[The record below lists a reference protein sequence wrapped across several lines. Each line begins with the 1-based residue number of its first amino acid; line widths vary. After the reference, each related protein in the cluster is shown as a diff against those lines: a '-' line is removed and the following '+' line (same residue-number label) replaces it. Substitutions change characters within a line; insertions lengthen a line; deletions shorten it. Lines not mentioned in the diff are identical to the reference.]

1 MTGGAGHGSSFD
13 PDRIAALRARFS
25 NPGGTPPI
33 AAPPTSPVRRRG
45 LAAGP
50 PWLRAG
56 ALISGFVGLLYV
68 IEGVD
73 EIDSRQLDS
82 AGIEPREADGLT
94 GIIWAPV
101 LHGGWDH
108 LMSNTLP
115 LLILGF
121 LVLLSG
127 IWRGLAA
134 TGIIWLVAGLGTWLT
149 GADGTVHIGASSL
162 VFGWLTYLI
171 CRGWFARHV
180 GQILIGLVV
189 VAVYGS
195 LLWGV
200 LPGQPGISW
209 QGHLFG
215 AMGGVFAGWVL
226 SGDARRKR
234 RGDQSGVIA
243 SSR

>member
-1 MTGGAGHGSSFD
+1 MTGGAGPGASFD
-13 PDRIAALRARFS
+13 PDRIAALRARFG
-25 NPGGTPPI
+25 NPGG
-33 AAPPTSPVRRRG
+33 APPVVAPTGPDAV
-45 LAAGP
+45 AGFRQIWP
-50 PWLRAG
+50 RAG
-56 ALISGFVGLLYV
+56 AVILGFVGSLYL

-73 EIDSRQLDS
+73 QIDDRRLDQ
-82 AGIEPREADGLT
+82 AGIKPHELDGLS
-94 GIIWAPV
+94 GIVWAPV
-101 LHGGWDH
+101 LHQGWDH

-127 IWRGLAA
+127 ILRGLAA
-134 TGIIWLVAGLGTWLT
+134 TAVIWVVAGLGTWLT
-149 GADGTVHIGASSL
+149 GASGTVHIGASSL

-171 CRGWFARHV
+171 CRGWFARNV

-189 VAVYGS
+189 GAVYGS

-215 AMGGVFAGWVL
+215 AMGGVLAGWVL

-234 RGDQSGVIA
+234 RGDEVGEVA
-243 SSR
+243 SPR